1 MNGPAVAEQAGWQSR
16 RVGRLPASASAYAA
30 LIEVLAAVAA
40 LAALSDGIPAGYEWW
55 RAALLLP
62 LAAVGPMFRVAVGR
76 NHSLH
81 AAPAFVVAGTLVLPP
96 ALLVPLVLVML
107 VPQWLRDRYAW
118 YIGLFNVAN
127 YMLSTLAAWAAVDL
141 VRTDTDLG
149 FAAAGLAAAVV
160 FVAVNHLLLAVMLR
174 LGRGH
179 SFRQSGLFSATGLTM
194 ELVLAALGIA
204 IGASVLFN
212 PWILPVLIAPLAL
225 AHRSLSTVA
234 LLRES
239 EERSRTMFAA
249 APTAIM
255 LFDRTGRILS
265 ANRSA
270 ESLFGYSEQEMI
282 GKLPTTFR
290 HPDDADNGDEAFG
303 QLIRGERDS
312 YRREASFV
320 TKSGATVV
328 AHLATALV
336 RDADGKP
343 AYVIGMAEDVTE
355 QRQLEEQLRQSQ
367 KLEAIGRLAGGVAHD
382 FNNMLTAIGGYTA
395 LALEQAETGS
405 TLRGDLD
412 EIRKATDRAALLTR
426 QLLAFSRKQVL
437 IPELLNLNDVVLELE
452 AMLRPLLGE
461 DVTLTMQLD
470 PGLGPIEADPGQLH
484 QVVMNL
490 VVNASDAMPKGGG
503 ITIATANCDVGEND
517 DSIEPGHYV
526 TLAVRDTGEG
536 IDEQTLRQ
544 IFEPFFTTKDAGKG
558 TGTRARHGLRHR
570 QADGWLCR
578 RRERAWHRLR
588 LHDLPAPRRRARPA
602 AGRARACTGR
612 RRARRRGR
620 DGVDPGAR
628 RRGRGRDPRP
638 GRPGA
643 ARRGLRGAARCG
655 RGRGDRAGRQ
665 QPRRRAPDRPDHAGN
680 RRARA
685 RRPAARGRA
694 GAEGDVHVRL
704 RRGQRLLDDRPA
716 PGDRI
721 LGEAVHLHDAERTDA
736 RAGRPSFELEF
747 HVTTFTFDRH
757 MPERHGRR
765 RPAQTPEGSL
775 RSRLGFTSALERG
788 SARWPPP
795 APERVHLRRM
805 GGDPL
810 ERIRARANP

>member
-1 MNGPAVAEQAGWQSR
+1 MNGPAVAEQAGWQTR

-40 LAALSDGIPAGYEWW
+40 VAALSDGIPAGYEWW

-62 LAAVGPMFRVAVGR
+62 LAAVAPMFRVAVGR

-160 FVAVNHLLLAVMLR
+160 FVAVNHVLLAVMLR

-255 LFDRTGRILS
+255 LFDRTGKILS

-290 HPDDADNGDEAFG
+290 HPDDVDHGDEAFG

-320 TKSGATVV
+320 TKSGTTVV

-395 LALEQAETGS
+395 LALDQADTGS

-437 IPELLNLNDVVLELE
+437 MPELLNLNDVVLELE

-461 DVTLTMQLD
+461 DVALTMQLD

-490 VVNASDAMPKGGG
+490 VVNASDAMPNGGG

-558 TGTRARHGLRHR
+558 TGLGLATVYGIVKQTRRLR
-570 QADGWLCR
+570 R
-578 RRERAWHRLR
+578 RRERARHRLR

-643 ARRGLRGAARCG
+643 ARRGLRGAARGG

-694 GAEGDVHVRL
+694 GAEGAVHVRL
-704 RRGQRLLDDRPA
+704 RRGERLLDERPA
-716 PGDRI
+716 PGDRVP
-721 LGEAVHLHDAERTDA
+721 GEAVHLHDAERADA
-736 RAGRPSFELEF
+736 RAGHSEFDLEF
-747 HVTTFTFDRH
+747 NLTKLTFDRL
-757 MPERHGRR
+757 MP
-765 RPAQTPEGSL
+765 
-775 RSRLGFTSALERG
+775 
-788 SARWPPP
+788 
-795 APERVHLRRM
+795 
-805 GGDPL
+805 
-810 ERIRARANP
+810 

>member
-1 MNGPAVAEQAGWQSR
+1 MGVPPRSLRCRLSGEGYLDEVRQQMNGPAVAEQAGWQTR

-30 LIEVLAAVAA
+30 LIEALAAVAA
-40 LAALSDGIPAGYEWW
+40 VAALSDGIPAGYEWW

-62 LAAVGPMFRVAVGR
+62 LAAVAPMFRVAVGR

-96 ALLVPLVLVML
+96 ALLVPLVLVLL
-107 VPQWLRDRYAW
+107 VPQLLRDRYAW

-127 YMLSTLAAWAAVDL
+127 YMLSTLAAWVAVDL

-160 FVAVNHLLLAVMLR
+160 FVGVNHVVLAMMLR

-255 LFDRTGRILS
+255 LFDRTGKILS

-282 GKLPTTFR
+282 GRLPTTFR
-290 HPDDADNGDEAFG
+290 HPDDVDDGDKAFG
-303 QLIRGERDS
+303 QLIRGEQDS
-312 YRREASFV
+312 YRREASFL
-320 TKSGATVV
+320 TKSGTTVV

-395 LALEQAETGS
+395 LALEQADTGS

-437 IPELLNLNDVVLELE
+437 MPELLNLNDVVLELE
-452 AMLRPLLGE
+452 TMLRPLLGE
-461 DVTLTMQLD
+461 NVALTTQLD

-490 VVNASDAMPKGGG
+490 VVNASDAMPNGGG
-503 ITIATANCDVGEND
+503 ITIVTANCDVGTND
-517 DSIEPGHYV
+517 DSIEPGRYV

-558 TGTRARHGLRHR
+558 TGLGLATVYGIVKQTGGYVAVESELGIGSAFTIYLRR
-570 QADGWLCR
+570 ADGVVQQSVEPVL
-578 RRERAWHRLR
+578 
-588 LHDLPAPRRRARPA
+588 APVVAEPIVVA
-602 AGRARACTGR
+602 A
-612 RRARRRGR
+612 
-620 DGVDPGAR
+620 
-628 RRGRGRDPRP
+628 
-638 GRPGA
+638 A
-643 ARRGLRGAARCG
+643 ARRATTATRVLVVEDEDVIRGLVDQILRGEGYEVLLAAD
-655 RGRGDRAGRQ
+655 GDEAIALAGTNRIDVLLTDLTM
-665 QPRRRAPDRPDHAGN
+665 PGIGGHELADRL
-680 RRARA
+680 
-685 RRPAARGRA
+685 RA
-694 GAEGDVHVRL
+694 GAPTLKVMFM
-704 RRGQRLLDDRPA
+704 
-716 PGDRI
+716 
-721 LGEAVHLHDAERTDA
+721 
-736 RAGRPSFELEF
+736 S
-747 HVTTFTFDRH
+747 
-757 MPERHGRR
+757 
-765 RPAQTPEGSL
+765 
-775 RSRLGFTSALERG
+775 GFADGNDFSTSAL
-788 SARWPPP
+788 PP
-795 APERVHLRRM
+795 ATAFLEKPFTFTMLSERMRELVTPGSNQSL
-805 GGDPL
+805 L
-810 ERIRARANP
+810 

>member
-1 MNGPAVAEQAGWQSR
+1 MGVPPRSLRCRLSGEGYLDEVRQQMNGPAVAEQAGWQTR

-40 LAALSDGIPAGYEWW
+40 VAALSDGIPAGYEWW

-62 LAAVGPMFRVAVGR
+62 LAAVAPMFRVAVGR

-255 LFDRTGRILS
+255 LFDRTGKILS

-282 GKLPTTFR
+282 GRLPTTFR
-290 HPDDADNGDEAFG
+290 HPDDADHGDEAFG

-437 IPELLNLNDVVLELE
+437 MPELLNLNDVVLELE

-490 VVNASDAMPKGGG
+490 VVNASDAMPNGGG

-544 IFEPFFTTKDAGKG
+544 IFEPFFTTKEAGKG
-558 TGTRARHGLRHR
+558 TGLGLATVYGIVKQSGGYVAVESELGIGSAFTIYLRR
-570 QADGWLCR
+570 ADGLVQQPV
-578 RRERAWHRLR
+578 EPE
-588 LHDLPAPRRRARPA
+588 PAPVVAEPVVVA
-602 AGRARACTGR
+602 ATASTRVLVVE
-612 RRARRRGR
+612 
-620 DGVDPGAR
+620 DEDVI
-628 RRGRGRDPRP
+628 
-638 GRPGA
+638 
-643 ARRGLRGAARCG
+643 RGLVDQVLRGEGYEVLLAAD
-655 RGRGDRAGRQ
+655 GDEAIALAGSNRVDVLLTDLTM
-665 QPRRRAPDRPDHAGN
+665 PGIGGHELADRL
-680 RRARA
+680 
-685 RRPAARGRA
+685 RA
-694 GAEGDVHVRL
+694 GAPALKVLFMSGFAEGNDF
-704 RRGQRLLDDRPA
+704 
-716 PGDRI
+716 
-721 LGEAVHLHDAERTDA
+721 
-736 RAGRPSFELEF
+736 S
-747 HVTTFTFDRH
+747 
-757 MPERHGRR
+757 
-765 RPAQTPEGSL
+765 
-775 RSRLGFTSALERG
+775 TSAL
-788 SARWPPP
+788 PP
-795 APERVHLRRM
+795 ATAFLEKPFTFTMLSERMRELVT
-805 GGDPL
+805 PSST
-810 ERIRARANP
+810 

>member
-40 LAALSDGIPAGYEWW
+40 VAALSDGIPAGYEWW

-62 LAAVGPMFRVAVGR
+62 LAAVAPMFRVAVGR

-127 YMLSTLAAWAAVDL
+127 YTLSTLAGWAAVDL

-160 FVAVNHLLLAVMLR
+160 FVAVNHVLLAVMLR

-179 SFRQSGLFSATGLTM
+179 SFRQSGLFSATGLTI

-255 LFDRTGRILS
+255 LFDRTGKILS

-290 HPDDADNGDEAFG
+290 HPDDVDHGDDAFG

-320 TKSGATVV
+320 TKWGATVV
-328 AHLATALV
+328 VHLATALV

-437 IPELLNLNDVVLELE
+437 MPELLNLNGVVLELE

-490 VVNASDAMPKGGG
+490 VVNASDAMPNGGG

-558 TGTRARHGLRHR
+558 TGLGLATVYGIVKQTGGYVAVESELGIGSAFTIYLRR
-570 QADGWLCR
+570 ADGLVR
-578 RRERAWHRLR
+578 QPVEPE
-588 LHDLPAPRRRARPA
+588 PAPIVAEPVVVTATASTRVLVVE
-602 AGRARACTGR
+602 
-612 RRARRRGR
+612 
-620 DGVDPGAR
+620 DEDVI
-628 RRGRGRDPRP
+628 
-638 GRPGA
+638 
-643 ARRGLRGAARCG
+643 RGLVDQVLRGEGYEVLLAAD
-655 RGRGDRAGRQ
+655 GDEAIALAGSNRVDVLLTDLTM
-665 QPRRRAPDRPDHAGN
+665 PGIGGHELADRL
-680 RRARA
+680 
-685 RRPAARGRA
+685 RA
-694 GAEGDVHVRL
+694 GAPGLKVLFMSGFAEGNDFSTSGL
-704 RRGQRLLDDRPA
+704 PPA
-716 PGDRI
+716 T
-721 LGEAVHLHDAERTDA
+721 A
-736 RAGRPSFELEF
+736 FLEKPF
-747 HVTTFTFDRH
+747 TFT
-757 MPERHGRR
+757 MLSERMRELVT
-765 RPAQTPEGSL
+765 PA
-775 RSRLGFTSALERG
+775 
-788 SARWPPP
+788 
-795 APERVHLRRM
+795 
-805 GGDPL
+805 
-810 ERIRARANP
+810 

>member
-1 MNGPAVAEQAGWQSR
+1 
-16 RVGRLPASASAYAA
+16 
-30 LIEVLAAVAA
+30 
-40 LAALSDGIPAGYEWW
+40 
-55 RAALLLP
+55 
-62 LAAVGPMFRVAVGR
+62 MFRVAVGR

-127 YMLSTLAAWAAVDL
+127 YTLSTLAAWAAVDL

-160 FVAVNHLLLAVMLR
+160 FVAVNHVLLAVMLR

-255 LFDRTGRILS
+255 LFDRTGKILS

-282 GKLPTTFR
+282 GRLPTTFR
-290 HPDDADNGDEAFG
+290 HPDDADHGDEAFG

-395 LALEQAETGS
+395 LALDQAETGS

-437 IPELLNLNDVVLELE
+437 MPELLNLNDVVLELE

-490 VVNASDAMPKGGG
+490 VVNASDAMPNGGG

-558 TGTRARHGLRHR
+558 TGLGLATVYGIVKQTGGYVAVESELGIGSAFTIYLRR
-570 QADGWLCR
+570 ADGLVQR
-578 RRERAWHRLR
+578 PVEPE
-588 LHDLPAPRRRARPA
+588 PAPVVAEPVVVA
-602 AGRARACTGR
+602 ATASTRVLVVE
-612 RRARRRGR
+612 
-620 DGVDPGAR
+620 DEDVI
-628 RRGRGRDPRP
+628 
-638 GRPGA
+638 
-643 ARRGLRGAARCG
+643 RGLVDQVLRGEGYDVLLAAD
-655 RGRGDRAGRQ
+655 GDEAIALAGSNRVDVLLTDLTM
-665 QPRRRAPDRPDHAGN
+665 PGIGGHELADRL
-680 RRARA
+680 
-685 RRPAARGRA
+685 RA
-694 GAEGDVHVRL
+694 GAPALKVLFMSGFAEGNDF
-704 RRGQRLLDDRPA
+704 
-716 PGDRI
+716 
-721 LGEAVHLHDAERTDA
+721 
-736 RAGRPSFELEF
+736 S
-747 HVTTFTFDRH
+747 
-757 MPERHGRR
+757 
-765 RPAQTPEGSL
+765 
-775 RSRLGFTSALERG
+775 TSAL
-788 SARWPPP
+788 PP
-795 APERVHLRRM
+795 ATAFLEKPFTFTMLSERMRELVA
-805 GGDPL
+805 PSST
-810 ERIRARANP
+810 

>member
-558 TGTRARHGLRHR
+558 TGLGLATVYGIVKQTGGYVAVESELGIGSAFTIYLRR
-570 QADGWLCR
+570 ADGIVQQPVEPEPAPVVAEPVVVAATASTRVLVVEDEDVIR
-578 RRERAWHRLR
+578 GLVDQVLRGEGYEVLLAADGDEAIALARSNRVDVLLTDLTMPGIGGHELADRLR
-588 LHDLPAPRRRARPA
+588 AAAPALKVMFMS
-602 AGRARACTGR
+602 GF
-612 RRARRRGR
+612 
-620 DGVDPGAR
+620 
-628 RRGRGRDPRP
+628 
-638 GRPGA
+638 
-643 ARRGLRGAARCG
+643 
-655 RGRGDRAGRQ
+655 
-665 QPRRRAPDRPDHAGN
+665 
-680 RRARA
+680 
-685 RRPAARGRA
+685 
-694 GAEGDVHVRL
+694 AEGSDFSTTAL
-704 RRGQRLLDDRPA
+704 PPA
-716 PGDRI
+716 T
-721 LGEAVHLHDAERTDA
+721 A
-736 RAGRPSFELEF
+736 FLEKPF
-747 HVTTFTFDRH
+747 TFT
-757 MPERHGRR
+757 MLSERMR
-765 RPAQTPEGSL
+765 EL
-775 RSRLGFTSALERG
+775 V
-788 SARWPPP
+788 
-795 APERVHLRRM
+795 APVS
-805 GGDPL
+805 
-810 ERIRARANP
+810 N

>member
-1 MNGPAVAEQAGWQSR
+1 MGVPPRSLRCRLSGEGYLDEVRQQMNGPAVAEQAGWQTR

-40 LAALSDGIPAGYEWW
+40 VAALSDGIPAGYEWW

-62 LAAVGPMFRVAVGR
+62 LAAVAPMFRVAVGR

-127 YMLSTLAAWAAVDL
+127 YTLSTLAAWAAVDL

-160 FVAVNHLLLAVMLR
+160 FVAVNHVLLAVMLR

-255 LFDRTGRILS
+255 LFDRTGKILS

-282 GKLPTTFR
+282 GRLPTTFR
-290 HPDDADNGDEAFG
+290 HPDDADHGDEAFG

-395 LALEQAETGS
+395 LALDQAETGS

-437 IPELLNLNDVVLELE
+437 MPELLNLNDVVLELE

-490 VVNASDAMPKGGG
+490 VVNASDAMPNGGE

-558 TGTRARHGLRHR
+558 TGLGLATVYGIVKQTGGYVAVESELGIGSAFTIYLRRAAGLVQQRVEPEPAPVVAEPVVVAATASTRVLVVEDEDVIRGLVDQVLRGEGYDVLLA
-570 QADGWLCR
+570 ADGDEAIALAGSNR
-578 RRERAWHRLR
+578 VDVLLTDLTMPGIGGHELADRL
-588 LHDLPAPRRRARPA
+588 
-602 AGRARACTGR
+602 
-612 RRARRRGR
+612 
-620 DGVDPGAR
+620 
-628 RRGRGRDPRP
+628 
-638 GRPGA
+638 
-643 ARRGLRGAARCG
+643 
-655 RGRGDRAGRQ
+655 
-665 QPRRRAPDRPDHAGN
+665 
-680 RRARA
+680 
-685 RRPAARGRA
+685 RA
-694 GAEGDVHVRL
+694 GAPALKVLFMSGFAEGNDF
-704 RRGQRLLDDRPA
+704 
-716 PGDRI
+716 
-721 LGEAVHLHDAERTDA
+721 
-736 RAGRPSFELEF
+736 S
-747 HVTTFTFDRH
+747 
-757 MPERHGRR
+757 
-765 RPAQTPEGSL
+765 
-775 RSRLGFTSALERG
+775 TSAL
-788 SARWPPP
+788 PP
-795 APERVHLRRM
+795 ATAFLEKPFTFTMLSERMRELVT
-805 GGDPL
+805 PSS
-810 ERIRARANP
+810 I

>member
-40 LAALSDGIPAGYEWW
+40 VAALSDGIPAGYEWW

-62 LAAVGPMFRVAVGR
+62 LAAVAPMFRVAVGR

-96 ALLVPLVLVML
+96 ALLVPLVLAML

-290 HPDDADNGDEAFG
+290 HPDDVDHGDDAFG

-320 TKSGATVV
+320 TKSGTTVV
-328 AHLATALV
+328 AHIATALV

-395 LALEQAETGS
+395 LALEQADTGS

-437 IPELLNLNDVVLELE
+437 MPELLNLNDVVLELE

-558 TGTRARHGLRHR
+558 TGLGLATVYGIVKQTGGYVAVESELDIGSAFTIYLRR
-570 QADGWLCR
+570 ADGLVR
-578 RRERAWHRLR
+578 QPVEPE
-588 LHDLPAPRRRARPA
+588 PAPVVAEPVVVA
-602 AGRARACTGR
+602 ATASTRVLVVE
-612 RRARRRGR
+612 
-620 DGVDPGAR
+620 DEDVI
-628 RRGRGRDPRP
+628 
-638 GRPGA
+638 
-643 ARRGLRGAARCG
+643 RGLVDQVLRGEGYEVLLAAD
-655 RGRGDRAGRQ
+655 GDEAIALAGSNRVDVLLTDLTM
-665 QPRRRAPDRPDHAGN
+665 PGIGGHELADRL
-680 RRARA
+680 
-685 RRPAARGRA
+685 RA
-694 GAEGDVHVRL
+694 GAPAMKVLFMSGFAEGNDF
-704 RRGQRLLDDRPA
+704 
-716 PGDRI
+716 
-721 LGEAVHLHDAERTDA
+721 
-736 RAGRPSFELEF
+736 S
-747 HVTTFTFDRH
+747 
-757 MPERHGRR
+757 
-765 RPAQTPEGSL
+765 
-775 RSRLGFTSALERG
+775 TSAL
-788 SARWPPP
+788 PP
-795 APERVHLRRM
+795 ATAFLEKPFTFTMLSERMRELVT
-805 GGDPL
+805 PSST
-810 ERIRARANP
+810 

>member
-1 MNGPAVAEQAGWQSR
+1 MNGPAVAEQAGWQTR

-40 LAALSDGIPAGYEWW
+40 VAALSDGIPAGYEWW

-62 LAAVGPMFRVAVGR
+62 LAAVAPMFRVAVGR

-127 YMLSTLAAWAAVDL
+127 YTLSTLAAWAAVDL

-204 IGASVLFN
+204 IGAAVLFN

-255 LFDRTGRILS
+255 LFDRTGKILS
-265 ANRSA
+265 VNRSA

-282 GKLPTTFR
+282 GRLPTTFR
-290 HPDDADNGDEAFG
+290 HPDDADHGDEAFG

-328 AHLATALV
+328 VHLATALV

-395 LALEQAETGS
+395 LALDQAETGS

-437 IPELLNLNDVVLELE
+437 MPELLNLNDVVLELE

-490 VVNASDAMPKGGG
+490 VVNASDAMPNGGE

-558 TGTRARHGLRHR
+558 TGLGLATVYGIVKQTGGYVAVESELGIGSAFTIYLRRAAGLVQQRVEPEPAPVVAEPVVVAATASTRVLVVEDEDVIRGLVDQVLRGEGYDVLLA
-570 QADGWLCR
+570 ADGDEAIALAGSNR
-578 RRERAWHRLR
+578 VDVLLTDLTMPGIGGHELADRL
-588 LHDLPAPRRRARPA
+588 
-602 AGRARACTGR
+602 
-612 RRARRRGR
+612 
-620 DGVDPGAR
+620 
-628 RRGRGRDPRP
+628 
-638 GRPGA
+638 
-643 ARRGLRGAARCG
+643 
-655 RGRGDRAGRQ
+655 
-665 QPRRRAPDRPDHAGN
+665 
-680 RRARA
+680 
-685 RRPAARGRA
+685 RA
-694 GAEGDVHVRL
+694 GAPALKVLFMSGFAEGNDF
-704 RRGQRLLDDRPA
+704 
-716 PGDRI
+716 
-721 LGEAVHLHDAERTDA
+721 
-736 RAGRPSFELEF
+736 S
-747 HVTTFTFDRH
+747 
-757 MPERHGRR
+757 
-765 RPAQTPEGSL
+765 
-775 RSRLGFTSALERG
+775 TSAL
-788 SARWPPP
+788 PP
-795 APERVHLRRM
+795 ATAFLEKPFTFTMLSERMRELVT
-805 GGDPL
+805 PSST
-810 ERIRARANP
+810 

>member
-1 MNGPAVAEQAGWQSR
+1 MQQQMNGPAVAEQAGWQTR

-40 LAALSDGIPAGYEWW
+40 VAALSDGIPAGYEWW

-62 LAAVGPMFRVAVGR
+62 LAAVAPMFRVAVGR

-127 YMLSTLAAWAAVDL
+127 YTLSTLAAWAAVDL

-204 IGASVLFN
+204 IGAAVLFN

-239 EERSRTMFAA
+239 EERFRTMFAA

-255 LFDRTGRILS
+255 LFDRSGKILS
-265 ANRSA
+265 VNRSA

-282 GKLPTTFR
+282 GRLPTTFR
-290 HPDDADNGDEAFG
+290 HPDDADHGDEAFG

-328 AHLATALV
+328 VHLATALV

-395 LALEQAETGS
+395 LALDQAETGS

-437 IPELLNLNDVVLELE
+437 MPELLNLNDVVLELE

-490 VVNASDAMPKGGG
+490 VVNASDAMPNGGE

-558 TGTRARHGLRHR
+558 TGLGLATVYGIVKQTGGYVAVESELGIGSAFTLYLRRAAGHVQQRVEPEPARVVAEPVVVAATASTRVLVVEDEDVIRGLVDQVLRGEGYDVLLA
-570 QADGWLCR
+570 ADGDEAIALAGSNR
-578 RRERAWHRLR
+578 VDVLLTDLTMPGIGGHELADRL
-588 LHDLPAPRRRARPA
+588 
-602 AGRARACTGR
+602 
-612 RRARRRGR
+612 
-620 DGVDPGAR
+620 
-628 RRGRGRDPRP
+628 
-638 GRPGA
+638 
-643 ARRGLRGAARCG
+643 
-655 RGRGDRAGRQ
+655 
-665 QPRRRAPDRPDHAGN
+665 
-680 RRARA
+680 
-685 RRPAARGRA
+685 RA
-694 GAEGDVHVRL
+694 GAPALKVLFMSGFAEGNDF
-704 RRGQRLLDDRPA
+704 
-716 PGDRI
+716 
-721 LGEAVHLHDAERTDA
+721 
-736 RAGRPSFELEF
+736 S
-747 HVTTFTFDRH
+747 
-757 MPERHGRR
+757 
-765 RPAQTPEGSL
+765 
-775 RSRLGFTSALERG
+775 TSAL
-788 SARWPPP
+788 PP
-795 APERVHLRRM
+795 ATAFLEKPFTFTMLSERMRELVT
-805 GGDPL
+805 PSST
-810 ERIRARANP
+810 